1 MRELAEL
8 NVLIVDDHFLFREGL
23 AVLIRRMHDV
33 TNVYEASDG
42 KEARG
47 VLEPEPELDIVLL
60 DIGLPDVNGMTLL
73 HALKSEHPEIPV
85 AMLSGEYDSALIQ
98 EALHTGASGFI
109 TKNASFDVLYHAIN
123 LILSGGIYIPPELLE
138 NPANNQSEEEDSG
151 SKRIPD
157 QSVAPET
164 VDYGYRITDRQKDV
178 LSQMGKGLSNKE
190 IARALDMSPS
200 TVKVHV
206 AAILREFDVKNRT
219 QAVTLARE
227 YGIIAD

>member
-23 AVLIRRMHDV
+23 AVLIRKMHDS

-42 KEARG
+42 KEARA

-60 DIGLPDVNGMTLL
+60 DIGLPDINGMTLL
-73 HALKSEHPEIPV
+73 QALKSEHPEIPV

-138 NPANNQSEEEDSG
+138 NPLLQSDG
-151 SKRIPD
+151 PAHDMKRTSSQAEPSESAD
-157 QSVAPET
+157 V
-164 VDYGYRITDRQKDV
+164 GYRITDRQKDV
-178 LSQMGKGLSNKE
+178 LSQMAKGLSNKE

-219 QAVTLARE
+219 QAVTLGRE
-227 YGIIAD
+227 YGLIAD